1 MDATSDAELMARTRQ
16 GDAGAFASLVDRY
29 KDPLVNSLTRLAGS
43 KDRAE
48 DLAQETFLRLYQN
61 AARYSEQGKL
71 LPFLFQI
78 AINLLRT
85 EERRRRRW
93 RVLLPFVSHDPTGFD
108 SQRQERDLLRSE
120 VQTQVSAAI
129 AQLPLSYREPLVL
142 HEIEGLPYDQIAMIC
157 GIPEGTVKSRIS
169 RGRERLRSHL
179 APYWNGVTSCT
190 TTAS

>member
-1 MDATSDAELMARTRQ
+1 MDATSDAALMARTRQ

-48 DLAQETFLRLYQN
+48 DLAQETFLRLYQH
-61 AARYSEQGKL
+61 ASRYSEQGKL

-93 RVLLPFVSHDPTGFD
+93 RVLLPFVSHDATGFD
-108 SQRQERDLLRSE
+108 RQRQERDVLRSE